1 MWLSPGIEALLINS
15 ACWVIMQKAAAVTP
29 GTKGI
34 IVITVAAI
42 YGALI
47 MSPLLLNTI
56 PGDLLIPILQMR
68 KQGTDQGKAS
78 RPYSLKVAF
87 SGFKP
92 RSSRPKLVIFFIRP
106 AASQVANT
114 VV

>member
-1 MWLSPGIEALLINS
+1 MR
-15 ACWVIMQKAAAVTP
+15 KAAAVTP

-34 IVITVAAI
+34 IVIAVAAI

-56 PGDLLIPILQMR
+56 PGDLLIPISQMR
-68 KQGTDQGKAS
+68 KQGTDQGTAS
-78 RPYSLKVAF
+78 RLYSLKVAF

-92 RSSRPKLVIFFIRP
+92 GSSRPKLVIFSLDQLRLRLQILWCNRKGRGEMMQRG
-106 AASQVANT
+106 SGL
-114 VV
+114 